1 MSLQFINSAL
11 QGAKGISNLRTLL
24 LGGGPAGAVML
35 GASQAPRFIEAGRQ
49 NPTRSSQLSVLGSMG
64 SNLAGDKATRP
75 KSRKT
80 EGYSSYGTYTVG
92 GIEYDINS
100 GRPTY
105 MPAGSVYPSSS
116 VAPFVPAQ
124 RQTLDRGPGS
134 TPPAEPR
141 ISPEERAY
149 NEERSRIA
157 QLTAQNPEFQNIGQL
172 RNDLRDQ
179 GMAIWQQQYGNTTMG
194 QPGGAVGSY
203 NPLMERTFGYQA
215 GMSPQQMQGM
225 QATAAPVPVAP
236 GEVPYQ
242 QGDLGTRATLETGY
256 DPAQYGLSPT
266 LVEAMKKRL
275 LEQSGK

>member
-242 QGDLGTRATLETGY
+242 QGDLGARATLETGY

>member
-1 MSLQFINSAL
+1 
-11 QGAKGISNLRTLL
+11 
-24 LGGGPAGAVML
+24 ML

-157 QLTAQNPEFQNIGQL
+157 QLTAQNPEFQVLRLGPGLGLIFHLEAILHWLRRSARPGNRTQGGENIGKL
-172 RNDLRDQ
+172 TDIDKHIGGEKKIIAR
-179 GMAIWQQQYGNTTMG
+179 
-194 QPGGAVGSY
+194 PGC
-203 NPLMERTFGYQA
+203 L
-215 GMSPQQMQGM
+215 
-225 QATAAPVPVAP
+225 
-236 GEVPYQ
+236 
-242 QGDLGTRATLETGY
+242 
-256 DPAQYGLSPT
+256 
-266 LVEAMKKRL
+266 
-275 LEQSGK
+275 

>member
-1 MSLQFINSAL
+1 MANNLYDYLNQFNLGQLVNAGNTAL
-11 QGAKGISNLRTLL
+11 QGASNALNRAGIGTRGIGTPMQRAQVGQPMV
-24 LGGGPAGAVML
+24 LGGRL
-35 GASQAPRFIEAGRQ
+35 GYKSADGSWQPRGDMESENIPQYLPGSPQADKSGYVWDQARQQ
-49 NPTRSSQLSVLGSMG
+49 NPGSQL
-64 SNLAGDKATRP
+64 
-75 KSRKT
+75 
-80 EGYSSYGTYTVG
+80 
-92 GIEYDINS
+92 
-100 GRPTY
+100 
-105 MPAGSVYPSSS
+105 
-116 VAPFVPAQ
+116 
-124 RQTLDRGPGS
+124 PGS
-134 TPPAEPR
+134 TPPAAPR

>member
-80 EGYSSYGTYTVG
+80 EGYSSYGTFTVG

-179 GMAIWQQQYGNTTMG
+179 GMAIWQQKYGDTPMG

-203 NPLMERTFGYQA
+203 NPLMARTFGYQS
-215 GMSPQQMQGM
+215 GMSPQQIQGM

-236 GEVPYQ
+236 GE
-242 QGDLGTRATLETGY
+242 DGT
-256 DPAQYGLSPT
+256 
-266 LVEAMKKRL
+266 
-275 LEQSGK
+275 